1 MKSQRDTRRGPAFHD
16 IMASFEETETEEKL
30 TCIRMKV
37 YHPLHAEKQVF
48 RSISFF
54 RLKKHK
60 TDEAITFG
68 RDIKTCSYVLWDARA
83 SRVQFALQVFRY
95 FNSSEISF
103 EIKNMSRKTK
113 LLVDNVELNYLNKM
127 ELPSKCMIRFGDFQ
141 FLVEQ
146 EPGDSVEYFETYFEL
161 TPTSPL
167 QEVLITPSLQ
177 PIPESGILT
186 CGPMSSFHFSRAE
199 TAEEV
204 DENES

>member
-1 MKSQRDTRRGPAFHD
+1 MPGPALHD

-37 YHPLHAEKQVF
+37 YHPYHAEKQVF

-54 RLKKHK
+54 RNKKHK
-60 TDEAITFG
+60 TDEVITFG

-95 FNSSEISF
+95 SNSSEISF
-103 EIKNMSRKTK
+103 EIKNMSRKTT
-113 LLVDNVELNYLNKM
+113 LFVDNVDLNYLNKR

-146 EPGDSVEYFETYFEL
+146 EPGDSVEYFDTYFEL

-167 QEVLITPSLQ
+167 QEILITPSLQ
-177 PIPESGILT
+177 PIPEQGIMT
-186 CGPMSSFHFSRAE
+186 YGPMSSFHFSRAE

-204 DENES
+204 DENET